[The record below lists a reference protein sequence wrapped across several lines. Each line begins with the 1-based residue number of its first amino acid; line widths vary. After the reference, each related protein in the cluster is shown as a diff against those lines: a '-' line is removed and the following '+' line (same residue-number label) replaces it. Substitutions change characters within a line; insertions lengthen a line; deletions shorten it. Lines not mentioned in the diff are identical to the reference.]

1 MGIFGGGDIPST
13 QQHLDIEDIRDDLAI
28 LLDGTVSLVIE
39 TTSVNFDLLSEGE
52 QDAKIYSFA
61 GLLNSL
67 NFHFQILVRTQ
78 RTDLTKYVDSLESM
92 LQRQITPGLRRQ
104 MEIYIQFIR
113 NLTVTNQVLDKRF
126 FIILPSKTTAAVR
139 TSALKQLF
147 GKEEKIINADE
158 VLEAAKK
165 NLYPKR
171 DHILKQLNRMGLFG
185 RQLTTNELIK
195 LFYGIYDSSRQ
206 GLEKL
211 QINKGEYTSMVV
223 EPKFNQQ

>member
-1 MGIFGGGDIPST
+1 MFGGGQVPST
-13 QQHLDIEDIRDDLAI
+13 QQHLDIEDLRDDMCI
-28 LLDGTVSLVIE
+28 LRNGTVSLVIE

-52 QDAKIYSFA
+52 QDAKIYAFV

-67 NFHFQILVRTQ
+67 NFHFQIVIRTQ
-78 RTDLTKYVDSLESM
+78 RTDLTRYVESLEQM
-92 LQRQITPGLRRQ
+92 LQGQITPGLRRQ
-104 MEIYIQFIR
+104 MEIYIEFIK

-126 FIILPSKTTAAVR
+126 FIVLPTLSSQVVK
-139 TSALKQLF
+139 TSAFKQLF
-147 GKEEKIINADE
+147 GKKEKIVNLDA
-158 VLEAAKK
+158 VLETAKK

-171 DHILKQLNRMGLFG
+171 DHVLKQLNRMGLFG

-195 LFYGIYDSSRQ
+195 LYYGIYDSSRE

-223 EPKFNQQ
+223 EPRYS